1 MIPTHLD
8 AGLGRAARSARLWLF
23 VGFLTA
29 ILVPG
34 SATAGLSPEARSALG
49 RAVLIAPAEGQ
60 RLVESEARFAF
71 RTMPGWRAE
80 TLVLSTKPFDSSA
93 WTEVP
98 ARPELVTLRADRPV
112 LDLAA
117 SGIQITAPTAYWWCV
132 TSRDPGTGKL
142 AVSETRSF
150 VALPKFANKVSPSL
164 LLPSPERTVVAP
176 EEMPRAAGEPL
187 HVHLAAGYDFA
198 PSQGEPAVPAALA
211 TERAS
216 TEVGSAGA
224 MHSYLV
230 QFDGPPGETERAAL
244 ERAGAA
250 VFAYVPDQAFL
261 VRTTE
266 AGRQAIADAAH
277 PSWVGDYRPAYKM
290 SPLVDASASS
300 ETAYQ
305 ALLFPDADLSRA
317 RGLVQGLGLAVDGA
331 WSNGVNKLLRLR
343 APAARLPEVAAL
355 ADVAWIEP
363 VIPMQPLNDLAQWVV
378 QTNVNGSRRVWD
390 MGIQG
395 QGQVVTT
402 SDTGIKTTHDQFR
415 DNSVPIT
422 DFGDYPTHRKIIAYK
437 RGSLNPNA
445 AFGDSS
451 TDSYHGTHTGCTIA
465 GWDDPVGGLS
475 LRDGMAKQA
484 KIYFMDIGGPN
495 LFGFVDPFPD
505 LNDLFLP
512 AYLGNAG
519 GAARISSNSWGGAS
533 GALYTLYSYETDQFI
548 WSHPDFYISFS
559 NGNSGPATGTVG
571 TPATA
576 KDCTSAG
583 GTQNGT
589 LANNI
594 YNSTSRGPTADGRT
608 KPTLASPGQ
617 SVTSAYGTSI
627 SAYATL
633 SGTSMASPTG
643 AGAVTLMRQYCTDG
657 WYPTGAAVP
666 ANGFSPSAA
675 LLKAMAINSADMALT
690 GFTAPDQNIGYGRV
704 DADNVLYF
712 AGDARRLLLVDQTQ
726 GLGQGQALE
735 YPVYVSDGSI
745 PLKVSL
751 CWSDYP
757 GNPAAAIEL
766 VNDLD
771 LTVSQGATEYHGN
784 NFSGGASVAGGAY
797 DHRNVEEEVKVNA
810 PTPGLWMVRVS
821 APTVPIG
828 PQPFGLVITGGVGNG
843 AASLAFDRAQYGE
856 SGAVQLQVTDANAG
870 PSVQVSVSSNTEPTP
885 ESVTLTGS
893 NGVYTGSLTLVPQ
906 TTGAGDGQLA
916 VSEGDA
922 LTATYQDASPA
933 ATLTATA
940 QVSFDAPQITNV
952 KAASPSQG
960 AVLVTW
966 STDRPA
972 DARVDYGLT
981 PALAAGHV
989 TVSQSGLDH
998 SVWITGLTPGS
1009 TYLYD
1014 VRSTGLTGSVTKDDA
1029 GGAHRS
1035 VTVKGLGTALLLFNE
1050 TPFLRSFPWQDAL
1063 QADGVDYDL
1072 WTGALADSPFVG
1084 NRSVGL
1090 RAYGAVLWDAG
1101 FETYPPVSDV
1111 QAAAI
1116 TSYLNN
1122 GGRLAIC
1129 GHDIAWGLGALNDSP
1144 TATPTRVAWLNNT
1157 LHAGFLTDLANFTA
1171 AVGQPADPVSGNY
1184 TGGVPYTPVWIGA
1197 AGDEVSIAGGGGPTS
1212 VAWKTNDA
1220 TPRTVGL
1227 RWESTGGLGN
1237 PDSSAWGG
1245 QTSRLVDLFFE
1256 FGSMAPPATSTSAT
1270 RNGVMDNLL
1279 DWLLGRER
1287 PTVHVTSPNGGESF
1301 AGGSVSVQWTESAGA
1316 GRAIADRTIEVSL
1329 DDGASWSTV
1338 AAHASAS
1345 PYLWDASA
1353 LPNAATARVRVR
1365 VLDDG
1370 TPALSAL
1377 DASDADFALARGGG
1391 DAAGPRIV
1399 PGSIAVNPDP
1409 VVRPSPVTL
1418 TASASD
1424 VETGGSNV
1432 VAAEWSFGIEPEPA
1446 GNGTPL
1452 SGSFGAQTAALNGSL
1467 DTTPFL
1473 TGNRKLWVR
1482 ARDAA
1487 GNWGLAAELDVVVNG
1502 AALTA
1507 ADDAP
1512 RVLELSS
1519 AAPNPFVRSMSLT
1532 FGLPKPASVSV
1543 CVFDVNGRLV
1553 KTLAS
1558 GSYPA
1563 GRHAARWDGKDAGGR
1578 AAPSGVYWARLVTQ
1592 AGMLE
1597 RRLVRL

>member
-1 MIPTHLD
+1 MIPTQL
-8 AGLGRAARSARLWLF
+8 AAFSRAARSGRLSLILF
-23 VGFLTA
+23 IGLFTA

-34 SATAGLSPEARSALG
+34 AAQASLTPEARAALG
-49 RAVLIAPAEGQ
+49 RPVLVAPAEGQ

-80 TLVLSTKPFDSSA
+80 TLVLSTRPFDSSG

-98 ARPELVTLRADRPV
+98 ARPELVTMRAERPV
-112 LDLAA
+112 LDLEG
-117 SGIQITAPTAYWWCV
+117 SGIRIDAPTTLWWCV
-132 TSRDPGTGKL
+132 AARDPGTGKL
-142 AVSETRSF
+142 AASETRSF
-150 VALPKFANKVSPSL
+150 TALPKFANKVTPSL
-164 LLPSPERTVVAP
+164 LLPSPQRSVVAP
-176 EEMPRAAGEPL
+176 EEKPKAAGPARI
-187 HVHLAAGYDFA
+187 HLAAGYDFA
-198 PSQGEPAVPAALA
+198 PSEGEPTVPAALA
-211 TERAS
+211 TESAS
-216 TEVGSAGA
+216 TAVESAGA
-224 MHSYLV
+224 LHSYLV
-230 QFDGPPGETERAAL
+230 QFDEPPSDAERAAL
-244 ERAGAA
+244 EHAGAA
-250 VFAYVPDQAFL
+250 VFAYVPDQAYL

-266 AGRQAIADAAH
+266 AGRQAIAAQAH
-277 PSWVGDYRPAYKM
+277 TAWVGEYRPAYKM
-290 SPLVDASASS
+290 SPLVDPSATD

-317 RGLVQGLGLAVDGA
+317 QGLAQGLGLSVDGA
-331 WSNGVNKLLRLR
+331 YSNGVNKLLRLR
-343 APAARLPEVAAL
+343 GSVARLAQVAGL

-363 VIPMQPLNDLAQWVV
+363 VIPMRPLNDLAQWVV

-415 DNSVPIT
+415 DNAVPIT
-422 DFGDYPTHRKIIAYK
+422 DFGDYPTHRKIIAYH

-451 TDSYHGTHTGCTIA
+451 TDVYHGTHTACTIA
-465 GWDDPVGGLS
+465 GWDDPVGGAS
-475 LRDGMAKQA
+475 PRDGMAKQA

-533 GALYTLYSYETDQFI
+533 GAQYTLYSYETDQFI

-559 NGNSGPATGTVG
+559 NGNSGPAPNTVG

-589 LANNI
+589 LSNNI
-594 YNSTSRGPTADGRT
+594 YSATSRGPTADGRT

-617 SVTSAYGTSI
+617 SVTSAYGSSI
-627 SAYATL
+627 SSYATL

-675 LLKAMAINSADMALT
+675 LLKAMAINSADMAMS

-712 AGDARRLLLVDQTQ
+712 AGDTRRLLMVDQTQ

-757 GNPAAAIEL
+757 GNPASAIQL

-771 LTVSQGATEYHGN
+771 LTVTQGANEYHGN
-784 NFSGGASVAGGAY
+784 NFSGGASVTGGSY

-821 APTVPIG
+821 APVAPMG

-843 AASLAFDRAQYGE
+843 GGSLAFDRAQYGE
-856 SGAVQLQVTDANAG
+856 SGTVQLQVLDGNAG
-870 PSVQVSVSSNTEPTP
+870 STVQVSVSSTTEPTP
-885 ESVTLTGS
+885 ESVTLSGS
-893 NGVYTGSLTLVPQ
+893 NGIYQGSLTLVPQ
-906 TTGAGDGQLA
+906 TTGPGDGQLA
-916 VSEGDA
+916 VSEGDV
-922 LTATYQDASPA
+922 LTATYQDAAPV

-940 QVSFDAPQITNV
+940 QVTFDAPQITNV
-952 KAASPSQG
+952 KATSPSQG

-981 PALAAGHV
+981 QALELGHV
-989 TVSQSGLDH
+989 TVSQTGLDH

-1014 VRSTGLTGSVTKDDA
+1014 VRSTGLTGSVTKDDL

-1050 TPFLRSFPWQDAL
+1050 TPFLRAFPWQDAL
-1063 QADGVDYDL
+1063 SADGVDYDM
-1072 WTGALADSPFVG
+1072 WTGALADTPFIG
-1084 NRSVGL
+1084 NRAGGL

-1116 TSYLNN
+1116 SSYLNN
-1122 GGRLAIC
+1122 GGRLAIA

-1171 AVGQPADPVSGNY
+1171 AVGQPSDPVSGNY
-1184 TGGVPYTPVWIGA
+1184 TGGVPYTPAWIGA
-1197 AGDEVSIAGGGGPTS
+1197 AGDEVSAAGGGGVTS

-1227 RWESTGGLGN
+1227 RWESASPLGN

-1245 QTSRLVDLFFE
+1245 QTSRLVDMFFE
-1256 FGSMAPPATSTSAT
+1256 FGTMDPPFSSSSLT

-1279 DWLLGRER
+1279 DYLLGRER
-1287 PTVHVTSPNGGESF
+1287 PAVHVTSPNGGESL
-1301 AGGSVSVQWTESAGA
+1301 ASGSVSVQWTESAGA
-1316 GRAIADRTIEVSL
+1316 GRTIADRTIEYSL
-1329 DDGASWSTV
+1329 DGGASWALA
-1338 AAHASAS
+1338 AAHAGAS

-1353 LPNAATARVRVR
+1353 VPNAATARVRVR

-1370 TPALSAL
+1370 SPALSAL
-1377 DASDADFALARGGG
+1377 DQSDANFALARVSG
-1391 DAAGPRIV
+1391 DQQGPRIV
-1399 PGSIAVNPDP
+1399 PGSITVSPDP
-1409 VVRPSPVTL
+1409 IVRPSPVTL
-1418 TASASD
+1418 TANASD

-1432 VAAEWSFGIEPEPA
+1432 VAAEWSFGIQAEPA

-1452 SGSFGAQTAALNGSL
+1452 SGAFGTQTVALNGNL

-1473 TGNRKLWVR
+1473 TGDRKLWVR

-1487 GNWGLAAELDVVVNG
+1487 GNWGPAAELDVVVNG
-1502 AALTA
+1502 AALT
-1507 ADDAP
+1507 DAEQAP
-1512 RVLELSS
+1512 KVLELT
-1519 AAPNPFVRSMSLT
+1519 AGAPNPFVRTMSLS

-1558 GSYPA
+1558 GAYPA
-1563 GRHAARWDGKDAGGR
+1563 GRHTARWDGMDSGGR
-1578 AAPSGVYWARLVTQ
+1578 AAPAGVYFAKLVTR
-1592 AGMLE
+1592 AGTLE